1 MFTGIVESKG
11 RITKIER
18 EGTNV
23 HFTLSC
29 SFNSEL
35 KIDQSLAHDGVCL
48 TVVSCS
54 SEDYVVTAID
64 ETMQKTSLNNWKVGD
79 NVNLERCMMLGDRF
93 DGHMVQG
100 HVDTTGTLVEIIEKD
115 GSHEL
120 IIEHKSSFQWMTVP
134 KGSITVNGISL
145 TVVSSDEGRFSV
157 ALIPYTWQETTMHEL
172 QIGDSVNLEFDVIG
186 KYIYKML
193 DARGGL
199 LPQFKISS

>member
-1 MFTGIVESKG
+1 MFTGIVESTG
-11 RITKIER
+11 RITQIEK

-48 TVVSCS
+48 TVVRCS
-54 SEDYVVTAID
+54 SDYYVVTAIN
-64 ETMQKTSLNNWKVGD
+64 ETLQKTTLNNWNIGD
-79 NVNLERCMMLGDRF
+79 NVNLERCMMMGDRF

-100 HVDTTGTLVEIIEKD
+100 HVDTTGTLVEIIEKE

-120 IIEHKSSFQWMTVP
+120 TIEHESSSLWMTVP

-145 TVVSSDEGRFSV
+145 TVVSSDKGRFSV
-157 ALIPYTWQETTMHEL
+157 ALIPYTWEETTMHEL
-172 QIGDSVNLEFDVIG
+172 QIGDLVNLEFDVIG
-186 KYIYKML
+186 KYINKML
-193 DARGGL
+193 DARG
-199 LPQFKISS
+199 